1 MTVLKSRQKLGTSI
15 IIAYVQDN
23 VPITL
28 GFCSASITEDCQKPY
43 GSWSPMA
50 SLQHSDC
57 LDTCGWVLVFLFF
70 FHFLNYDELPS
81 SCFVNGDF
89 FNRDLHFDMLIALIK
104 CFILGCNSSITIVG
118 RLRLKETLKI
128 TWFLLP
134 PEEVPKKD
142 GKLSSGEKNWW
153 SPKRTPNFKKLKI
166 CLTCKFLE

>member
-1 MTVLKSRQKLGTSI
+1 ML
-15 IIAYVQDN
+15 
-23 VPITL
+23 L
-28 GFCSASITEDCQKPY
+28 GF
-43 GSWSPMA
+43 GF
-50 SLQHSDC
+50 
-57 LDTCGWVLVFLFF
+57 LVFLPFSE
-70 FHFLNYDELPS
+70 YDELPS

-142 GKLSSGEKNWW
+142 GKLSSGEKN
-153 SPKRTPNFKKLKI
+153 
-166 CLTCKFLE
+166 